1 MAVVQHQDKAQ
12 TLYTKAG
19 LPVRKMHLVR
29 GDVVIVMKPKKMQ
42 PHIFDEKLG
51 HFAED
56 IANYTGVN
64 TIVIGV
70 MRKWDE
76 IRKLDETQMASF
88 GWVRRERVIAF
99 MDDSPEEVDRRM
111 NMYNVR
117 QATIG
122 GDEEE

>member
-1 MAVVQHQDKAQ
+1 MVVDGDSVV

-42 PHIFDEKLG
+42 PYVFDEKLG
-51 HFAED
+51 HFASD
-56 IANYTGVN
+56 IATHTGVN

-76 IRKLDETQMASF
+76 IRKLDEEQMKAF
-88 GWVRRERVIAF
+88 GWVRRENVLAY
-99 MDDSPEEVDRRM
+99 MDDTPEEVERRM

-117 QATIG
+117 HAVIG